1 MSAGPRMP
9 WPWHAQQLRFLYG
22 LAAAASVPVGQ
33 RCALLNVS
41 AKPFKSQLKAVDGK
55 SNTHRHAD
63 LLKLQL
69 ALAAV

>member
-1 MSAGPRMP
+1 MP

-22 LAAAASVPVGQ
+22 ASAAASVPVGQ
-33 RCALLNVS
+33 LCALPGVPAN
-41 AKPFKSQLKAVDGK
+41 PFTSQLKAVHDK

-63 LLKLQL
+63 LLKPQL